1 MFMDITLYIN
11 NSEPNKIHKS
21 LSGGHTLSCVLKQPT
36 SVLNP
41 VIIITDTIDVIDYNY
56 AYIESF
62 SRYYYITDIKSVK
75 NTLWEISLQ
84 SDPLM
89 SFAGEISHCGAIIE
103 KSSEIDDKA
112 SPYIKT
118 EANVVLSKRKTDIV
132 PFPSGFDD
140 DGKFILITAGGFAT

>member
-1 MFMDITLYIN
+1 MDITLYIN

-41 VIIITDTIDVIDYNY
+41 VILITDTDDVIDYNY
-56 AYIESF
+56 GYIETF
-62 SRYYYITDIKSVK
+62 SRYYYITDIKSIK
-75 NTLWEISLQ
+75 YNLWEVSLQ

-89 SFAGEISHCGAIIE
+89 SFANEISHCGAIIE
-103 KSSEIDDKA
+103 KSSEVNDKS

-118 EANVVLSKRKTDIV
+118 ESNIVLSKRKTDILT
-132 PFPSGFDD
+132 FSSGFDT